1 MVVHF
6 ITQNQ
11 QIEVEIMIEEDKTVE
26 ELIKLFF
33 KSINRPDLFGDKS
46 IIFLYGGES
55 LRHDS
60 KTLIRQIFD
69 INHDNNP
76 VLVVGREDKL

>member
-33 KSINRPDLFGDKS
+33 KSINRPDLFGDKAIVFLFAGNARWHHSKELIKIFS
-46 IIFLYGGES
+46 IKIM
-55 LRHDS
+55 
-60 KTLIRQIFD
+60 II
-69 INHDNNP
+69 I
-76 VLVVGREDKL
+76 V